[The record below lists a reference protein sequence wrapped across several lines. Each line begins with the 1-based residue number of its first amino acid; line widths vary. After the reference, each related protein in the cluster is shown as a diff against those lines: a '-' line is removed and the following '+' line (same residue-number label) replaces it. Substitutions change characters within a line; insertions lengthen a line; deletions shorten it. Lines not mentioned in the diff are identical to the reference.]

1 VNVPEQPGELVTEF
15 LPRRFAELLPAE
27 RVVQS
32 RPSPRGVVVRVTDSG
47 EWTLSV
53 VAGALR
59 VTPGAAPDAA
69 LQVSLRAADFATL
82 VLEPLRGPVPEPS
95 AAQLSALLGKLSRW
109 DDETTELLR
118 HVPGSLL
125 VRVDDAGQVRPI
137 AITPGGLVF
146 SLEQGECTIDC
157 PLGVLRD
164 VASGRRSPLD
174 ALYAGELKLGGDVQ
188 LALAL
193 GGAFLG

>member
-1 VNVPEQPGELVTEF
+1 MNVPEQPGELIGEF

-27 RVVQS
+27 RVAQG
-32 RPSPRGVVVRVTDSG
+32 RPSPRGVVVRVTGSG

-53 VAGALR
+53 VDGELR
-59 VTPGAAPDAA
+59 VTPGSAPDAA
-69 LQVSLRAADFATL
+69 LQVSLRAADFAVL
-82 VLEPLRGPVPEPS
+82 VVEPLRGPVPEPS
-95 AAQLSALLGKLSRW
+95 AAQISALLGKVSRW

-137 AITPGGLVF
+137 ALTPGELEF
-146 SLEQGECTIDC
+146 SLEQGACTIDC
-157 PLGVLRD
+157 SLGVLRD

-174 ALYAGELKLGGDVQ
+174 ALYAGELKLGGDAQ

-193 GGAFLG
+193 AGVFMG